1 MKRNPFVAS
10 GLVVLLLY
18 SCGVMARA
26 EDSRSAGP
34 APKGWPEQL
43 GKRKLNSCEYG
54 FVYAGKKSA
63 AGAVEKVLAA
73 AMKDA
78 QQDGV
83 TEPRAGL
90 VLVMDVKEKPPF
102 ELTKLIEVLSTHNTS
117 TADPKTADTLKSL
130 AEAKEGLE
138 KIGMDANALLSL
150 APISIE
156 PTVLPDVVGEFPKGA
171 EEQIGWC
178 LIVPT
183 DRSVKAGMK
192 KMISAGMKKEKVGLA
207 ERLLVGAM
215 MPMIEKKATQQMKKA
230 SQAVVYEL
238 LLAGQKDLPE
248 EQKQEKIRAYKQKLG
263 LEDDSND
270 DGDEQA
276 QNEHVTSEDEE
287 PSGTDQETQE

>member
-1 MKRNPFVAS
+1 MKRRPFLAS
-10 GLVVLLLY
+10 GLAVLLLY
-18 SCGVMARA
+18 SCGVTARA
-26 EDSRSAGP
+26 EDSRSASR

-78 QQDGV
+78 RQDGV

-90 VLVMDVKEKPPF
+90 ILVVDVKERPPF
-102 ELTKLIEVLSTHNTS
+102 DLTKLIEVLSTRDAS
-117 TADPKTADTLKSL
+117 TTDPNTADTLKAL

-138 KIGMDANALLSL
+138 KIGMDVNALLCL
-150 APISIE
+150 APIPVE
-156 PTVLPDVVGEFPKGA
+156 PAVLPDLVGQFPMGA
-171 EEQIGWC
+171 EQQIGWC

-192 KMISAGMKKEKVGLA
+192 KIINTAMKKEKVGLA

-215 MPMIEKKATQQMKKA
+215 MPMIEKKAAQQMKKA
-230 SQAVVYEL
+230 SQAAVYEL

-248 EQKQEKIRAYKQKLG
+248 EQKQQKIKAYKQKLG
-263 LEDDSND
+263 LEDNSNK
-270 DGDEQA
+270 GRDEQA
-276 QNEHVTSEDEE
+276 RDEQATSDDEE